1 MYKSTKE
8 LKADA
13 KESLSGRWSE
23 AVKLNLVPSL
33 IKIGMVLF
41 TMILVSGVVFFVSKM
56 DIYESSTTYGRSTVY
71 ESVLNVDGEDLYTD
85 GGSASPVAAITS
97 AMSSSS
103 FSPILMFIMTF
114 LTVGISFTFLDIVR
128 RQKTEQVRMKD
139 AFRLFNGID
148 FVPVLLINVLM
159 YFFKMFWTMLFIIPG
174 LIKAYSYSQS
184 NFIYY
189 DISSWKDTR
198 SMGATSFITESRE
211 LMDGHKWRLFWL
223 DITFIGWHLLGMMTG
238 GIAYLW
244 IYPYINAT
252 KAAFY
257 NDLAKD
263 QFLQPAVPEMDVEED
278 WTNF

>member
-13 KESLSGRWSE
+13 KQSLSGRWTE

-41 TMILVSGVVFFVSKM
+41 TMILVSGVIFFISKM
-56 DIYESSTTYGRSTVY
+56 DTYESSTTYGRSTVY
-71 ESVLNVDGEDLYTD
+71 ESVLKVDGEELYTD
-85 GGSASPVAAITS
+85 GGGASPVAAITS

-128 RQKTEQVRMKD
+128 RQKTDQVRMKD

-174 LIKAYSYSQS
+174 LIKEYSYSQS

-211 LMDGHKWRLFWL
+211 LMDGHKLRLFWL

-263 QFLQPAVPEMDVEED
+263 QFLQPVMTEADVEED